1 MGIFCYICYIFAT
14 RQKSDEGKLFVY
26 LNALRLWKIIMI
38 DN

>member
-1 MGIFCYICYIFAT
+1 MGIYCIFVTYLQRDKKAM
-14 RQKSDEGKLFVY
+14 KSKLFVY